1 MKSTGIVR
9 PVDSLGRVV
18 LPVELRRALGIEY
31 KDLIEIHVEGNSI
44 ILRKQTDSCAICGG
58 KGTIDVGDKKICSRC
73 LKTIKAID
81 K

>member
-31 KDLIEIHVEGNSI
+31 KDLIEIYVEGNSI
-44 ILRKQTDSCAICGG
+44 VLRKQTDACAICGG
-58 KGTIDVGDKKICSRC
+58 KGTIDVGGKKICSRC
-73 LKTIKAID
+73 LKTIKAIE